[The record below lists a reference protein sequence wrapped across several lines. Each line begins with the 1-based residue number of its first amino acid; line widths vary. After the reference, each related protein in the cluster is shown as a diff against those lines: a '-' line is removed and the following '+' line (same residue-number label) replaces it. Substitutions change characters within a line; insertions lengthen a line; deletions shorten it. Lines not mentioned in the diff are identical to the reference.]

1 MVAIWKALGYLEGH
15 ILRRQP
21 TAHPKMR
28 EAIVAFMVTTERI
41 PSIMDFKEIKRIVEL
56 VSQHELTDFELDHQ
70 GVRLMIRRQKPE
82 AAQPV
87 YMPAPSAHF
96 QTMPHGA
103 PSAHTG
109 SAPTPAPLEADD
121 SDLEEITSP
130 MVGTFYRSPNPE
142 SPPFVKVGDKVG
154 PDTVVCIIEAMKV
167 MNEIKA
173 EASGVIKQ
181 VMLESGDSVEYGQPL
196 FKIEPA

>member
-1 MVAIWKALGYLEGH
+1 M
-15 ILRRQP
+15 
-21 TAHPKMR
+21 AHPPMR
-28 EAIVAFMVTTERI
+28 NAIAAFMAITERT

-70 GVRLMIRRQKPE
+70 GVRLLIRRQKPE
-82 AAQPV
+82 PAQPV

-96 QTMPHGA
+96 HTMPHGG
-103 PSAHTG
+103 PSAASSG
-109 SAPTPAPLEADD
+109 SAPAPAPIADD
-121 SDLEEITSP
+121 SDLEDITSP
-130 MVGTFYRSPNPE
+130 MVGTFYRTPNPE

-181 VMLESGDSVEYGQPL
+181 VLLESGDSVEYGQPL